1 MPDMPSTLVKV
12 SDSLGLK
19 KELMS
24 VSLKTQ
30 REIVE
35 ATLIITV
42 TIREVIVLR
51 MEAKMEVF

>member
-1 MPDMPSTLVKV
+1 MPSTLVKV